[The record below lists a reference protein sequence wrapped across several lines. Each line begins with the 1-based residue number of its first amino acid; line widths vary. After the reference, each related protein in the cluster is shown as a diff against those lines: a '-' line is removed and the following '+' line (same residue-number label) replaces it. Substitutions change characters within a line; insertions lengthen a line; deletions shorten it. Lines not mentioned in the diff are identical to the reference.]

1 MQLVSYVTKYKKACK
16 PVPKLILSDF
26 LPYRL
31 SVLTNTISR
40 NIAAIYDRE
49 FGLSI
54 WQWRVMAVVGETPGA
69 SATQVMQRTA
79 MDKVAV
85 SRAVSGLI
93 ELGYMTREASVEDAR
108 RSVLALTAQGEGI
121 YDQIVPLALSYERE
135 LLSGFDPQELAELQS
150 VLSRLATMASP
161 DRDLW

>member
-1 MQLVSYVTKYKKACK
+1 MA
-16 PVPKLILSDF
+16 KLKLAEF

-31 SVLTNTISR
+31 SVLSNTISR

-49 FGLSI
+49 FGLNI

-69 SATQVMQRTA
+69 SATEVMQRTA

-93 ELGYMTREASVEDAR
+93 ELGYMTRQASTEDAR
-108 RSVLALTAQGEGI
+108 RSVLALTKQGQSI
-121 YDQIVPLALSYERE
+121 YDQIVPLALGYESDLLKGIDRGE
-135 LLSGFDPQELAELQS
+135 LEEFQAALSHLA
-150 VLSRLATMASP
+150 AIASP